1 MNEMI
6 VKASLDT
13 GACYVV
19 KKYAEFVFRK
29 GKIMKEERLAI
40 FKEKIDALDPNKK
53 VIYKFLE
60 CE

>member
-1 MNEMI
+1 MI

-19 KKYAEFVFRK
+19 KKDAEFVFRK
-29 GKIMKEERLAI
+29 GKMMKEERLAI